1 MDLCCCNLLVE
12 QDLKSEKFENNGGS
26 VNRGLTS
33 LLYLGVT
40 FHGTKSR
47 MQYSRSKKET
57 FLSSG
62 IAVVICAFW
71 AVYIVILFRF
81 HCSPEFSLVI
91 LESITWLIK
100 KIRISVVVHD
110 FIFTPDTVTLVQ
122 TFSIRVC
129 CENLFSDG
137 PMSFSSNDSSNI
149 VRARWRVR
157 SWVQDPL
164 GAYNLPI
171 IYNKKSSPF
180 GFCVCIYFPFS
191 CVILFSL
198 FFFGQ
203 YCYRLQLW
211 RKMDAPK
218 FGLSLL
224 IINSSMQHMEQYAFF
239 P

>member
-1 MDLCCCNLLVE
+1 M
-12 QDLKSEKFENNGGS
+12 
-26 VNRGLTS
+26 
-33 LLYLGVT
+33 
-40 FHGTKSR
+40 
-47 MQYSRSKKET
+47 
-57 FLSSG
+57 
-62 IAVVICAFW
+62 
-71 AVYIVILFRF
+71 
-81 HCSPEFSLVI
+81 
-91 LESITWLIK
+91 
-100 KIRISVVVHD
+100 RISVVVHD

-198 FFFGQ
+198 FFFWPIL
-203 YCYRLQLW
+203 LQVAAL
-211 RKMDAPK
+211 KEDGCPK
-218 FGLSLL
+218 VWVVTSDNKQQHAAHGAVCILSLE
-224 IINSSMQHMEQYAFF
+224 ISFWSK
-239 P
+239 